1 MTMTGRAAASLPAPP
16 PDFVVNRPALV
27 DRLESATQKRVVRI
41 VAPAGYGKSVLLAQ
55 WQRAHP
61 ERRTAWVEA
70 RPTDDAARFGRRLAE
85 ALEPIVPAMAQRAF
99 AHIRRDGVALGE
111 DFLAIVLAELS
122 YTAPVTVVVEDLET
136 LDSPLVLDEL
146 GLLAERAADGV
157 GFVFVSRDDRLP
169 NTLRLR
175 LRDEVAEIRQDTLAL
190 SWEET
195 GEAIR
200 RVTGQTLH
208 PAQVQALHSRTEGW
222 AAGIQ
227 LAALSLR
234 DHDDPDRF
242 VEQFAGDDRH
252 VADYLSGE
260 VLALQPPEVTDFL
273 VQVAVLDR
281 LSGSLC
287 DAVTGGTD
295 GQRMLERLDEQSL
308 FIRPLD
314 GRRQWYGYHPLFRDL
329 LRYELRATRPGLEV
343 DLLRRAAAWHL
354 QQGETDEAAEYLL
367 RASDWAAVIA
377 LARAEGGRYF
387 ERGEATSVLRWL
399 GAVPSDV
406 LLADPDAVLVKVTL
420 HTTCGS
426 SMVAQQLLDR
436 LESSV
441 TLDVGQQALAAT
453 IRACWIYHHLP
464 PDVAAAAAETALRL
478 LDGGSDLSG
487 TVLLDVLTPAALR
500 SLATICQAVAC
511 WSVADHQGARALLA
525 TVVDQ
530 PGRVVWLVD
539 ALGEVAWVAV
549 ATGHLRLG
557 LATARRAL
565 DLAEEAGLGD
575 HTGTAMAHFALAR
588 AHRMRGEAV
597 AGHLDTALAQARLN
611 QRTRVLSLEWAERAD
626 AALGDGR
633 ASEGLDQIAAA
644 QVAGGPP
651 LAPIVEADL
660 VALEIRLHLL
670 AGNPSSAG
678 AALER
683 HGGIRTASLAS
694 AAAGLAIAT
703 DDQPT
708 LRKLVEDWDVVDRDE
723 PVSRWGRGL
732 CAAVLADREGDRR
745 AALAAVTEVVA
756 EAEAEGA
763 LRPFL
768 DGGPEVLRL
777 VRALYH
783 ADPTPFLRRL
793 VEDVPP
799 VSPRG
804 STEMVEQL
812 TERELL
818 VLRYLPSRLSNA
830 DIAARLYVSINTLK
844 THIKNIYR
852 KLEVGDRSEA
862 ITRAEELGLL

>member
-1 MTMTGRAAASLPAPP
+1 
-16 PDFVVNRPALV
+16 
-27 DRLESATQKRVVRI
+27 
-41 VAPAGYGKSVLLAQ
+41 
-55 WQRAHP
+55 
-61 ERRTAWVEA
+61 
-70 RPTDDAARFGRRLAE
+70 
-85 ALEPIVPAMAQRAF
+85 MAQRAF

-354 QQGETDEAAEYLL
+354 QQGQTDAAAEYLL

-464 PDVAAAAAETALRL
+464 PDAAAAAAETALRL

-511 WSVADHQGARALLA
+511 WSVADHEGARALWRRWS
-525 TVVDQ
+525 TSRVGWSGWSTPSERW
-530 PGRVVWLVD
+530 PGSRWRPVTCASGWPP
-539 ALGEVAWVAV
+539 LGEHWIWP
-549 ATGHLRLG
+549 
-557 LATARRAL
+557 RRP
-565 DLAEEAGLGD
+565 GSGD

-633 ASEGLDQIAAA
+633 ASEGLDQIAVA

-660 VALEIRLHLL
+660 AALEIRLHLL

-732 CAAVLADREGDRR
+732 APPCWPIAKGTVARLV
-745 AALAAVTEVVA
+745 AAVTEVVA

-763 LRPFL
+763 VRPFL

-799 VSPRG
+799 VSQRG

-812 TERELL
+812 TERGPGPP
-818 VLRYLPSRLSNA
+818 LPAEPAVQRRHRRPPVRLDQHA
-830 DIAARLYVSINTLK
+830 QDPHKEHLPEARG
-844 THIKNIYR
+844 R
-852 KLEVGDRSEA
+852 RP
-862 ITRAEELGLL
+862 R